1 MIGESPN
8 FTVSDF
14 VAVFNQSISTVYPE
28 VIITGE
34 LSNFRVSKNMWVY
47 FDLKDEL
54 ASVKFF
60 GSVHCLP
67 GPLEDGMML
76 EVVGKPYL
84 HPQFGFSIQFQMVQ
98 VTGEGSIN
106 KAQALLV
113 KKLQK
118 EGLFDDSRKRSLPY
132 APASIAIVASK
143 ESAGYGDFIKITKKR
158 WPSLKTTLF
167 DVKVQGLDAPDQII
181 SAIKRATEGNFEALV
196 LIRGGGSRDDL
207 VAFDHEQVVRALA
220 VSRIPT
226 LVAIG
231 HERDIVLAEL
241 VADVR
246 ASTPSNAAE
255 ILVPDRV
262 HELQLLKSKKQQ
274 LNQVLESYEA
284 EVSQQISYF
293 TDQLDDSLQVKYYQT
308 TGYFDQMTALLKAY
322 DPKLPLNKGY
332 AIVRS
337 SGQLIK
343 SSRDSATKLEF
354 DLEFNDG
361 IIKLE
366 KRGKK

>member
-1 MIGESPN
+1 MIGNSPN

-14 VAVFNQSISTVYPE
+14 VAVFNQSLTTAYPE
-28 VIITGE
+28 VVITGE
-34 LSNFRVSKNMWVY
+34 LSNFKISKNTWVY

-60 GSVHCLP
+60 GTRHSLP

-76 EVVGKPYL
+76 EVVGRPYL
-84 HPQFGFSIQFQMVQ
+84 HPQFGFSVQFQAVQ

-106 KAQALLV
+106 KAQILLA

-118 EGLFDDSRKRSLPY
+118 EGLFDESRKRPLPY
-132 APASIAIVASK
+132 APETVAIIASK

-167 DVKVQGLDAPDQII
+167 DVKVQGIDAPDQII
-181 SAIKRATEGNFEALV
+181 SAIKKANQGDFEALIV
-196 LIRGGGSRDDL
+196 VRGGGSRDDL
-207 VAFDHEQVVRALA
+207 AAFDHEQLVRTLA
-220 VSRIPT
+220 SSRIPT

-231 HERDIVLAEL
+231 HERDVVLAEL

-255 ILVPDRV
+255 ILVPDAQ

-274 LNQVLESYEA
+274 LNQALEVYQSD
-284 EVSQQISYF
+284 VSQQIGYF
-293 TDQLDDSLQVKYYQT
+293 AEHLDDCLQVKYDQT
-308 TGYFDQMTALLKAY
+308 ANYFDQAMALLNAY
-322 DPKLPLNKGY
+322 DPKLPLSKGY

-343 SSRDSATKLEF
+343 SAKAGVSKSEF

-361 IIKLE
+361 IIKVE
-366 KRGKK
+366 KGTK